1 MGSATVEPWLSITP
15 KVAVRTAVSTVL
27 ISVGMF
33 YLVSGRKSADL
44 GRMWTGAVLCLLSLL
59 AFSL

>member
-1 MGSATVEPWLSITP
+1 MGAEPVEPWLDITP
-15 KVAVRTAVSTVL
+15 KVALRASASTVL

-33 YLVSGRKSADL
+33 YLVTGRKNADL